1 MTEPKTAS
9 SGADLQ
15 LLLCDAGDNRPVL
28 EQGLGES
35 ALVGAKSPERGP
47 RGKDSMHL
55 EALHSDPNDLHA
67 QRWAVIA
74 PNGAD
79 GDAALAAIASL
90 IEHRKDLQG
99 AVPIIYRVPD
109 GMDAVDSLRWKND
122 VLRDEDVPVDERPRY
137 LMILGDLDRVSL
149 ELQHVLANG
158 SFVGRLHCPT
168 VKGYRAYA
176 DKVIARERATPTPK
190 PRALYYTVQDGSA
203 AIGVGHRHLIEP
215 CMRMTADLV
224 ERGKLDAQRP
234 SEIPYSEWGPDE
246 MLTMAGIDAPS
257 LLSSV
262 SHGLGAPRKG
272 WRSPDHQRAMQGALA
287 LGPDGPLTADMV
299 RETPFLPGGVW
310 MCVACYGA
318 GTPSTSAY
326 HAWLAL
332 LAEQGGN
339 REQVEAV
346 LRALPGPGD
355 PPFVAALPQALLAN
369 PAGPLAV
376 IGHMDLA
383 WTFGFCD
390 PESKRSRASRMLAT
404 QRAILAGGRVGVGLD
419 ALMHAYR
426 ETNDDLMAR
435 YQLQRDALARDQADP
450 VSPKLLGELW
460 MQRNDLRGYVLLG
473 DPAARLAVVGGK
485 PATLAENPD
494 LDARRPPPIE
504 VRSPT
509 PASPVETHV
518 VVTAAPPEVRTSA
531 ASPVEALHVHVATA
545 ASPDVRSPTPTTKPI
560 ETMSAHVVPA
570 MPIEVH
576 SSTSTTNPVEA
587 PHVILEP
594 PRDTPE
600 APSTRP
606 PPPVIPEVVMTPPA
620 PPQPSPGPTQPFAPP
635 PELHVMPAP
644 PPAMPAYAA
653 PAATGAAPM
662 GAVTRPRAIENPE
675 IALRERAVLALLRG
689 DEAPR
694 SIAMRFGLPVE
705 EVFYWLDVY
714 REAGRRSLGG

>member
-1 MTEPKTAS
+1 VTEPNSDNA
-9 SGADLQ
+9 ADLQ
-15 LLLCDAGDNRPVL
+15 LLLCDAGDNRPL
-28 EQGLGES
+28 LGAGLSES
-35 ALVGAKSPERGP
+35 ALAAAKSPERGP
-47 RGKDSMHL
+47 RGQDSMHL

-74 PNGAD
+74 PKGAE
-79 GDAALAAIASL
+79 GDAALAAIAAL
-90 IEHRKDLQG
+90 IEHRGAQQG
-99 AVPIIYRVPD
+99 AAPIIYRVPD
-109 GMDAVDSLRWKND
+109 AMDAVDSLRWKND

-137 LMILGDLDRVSL
+137 LLILGDLHQVSL

-168 VKGYRAYA
+168 IKGYRAYA
-176 DKVIARERATPTPK
+176 EKVIARERATPTPK

-246 MLTMAGIDAPS
+246 MLAMAGIDAPS
-257 LLSSV
+257 LLCSV

-272 WRSPDHQRAMQGALA
+272 WRSPDHQRQMQGALA
-287 LGPDGPLTADMV
+287 LGPDGPLTADML
-299 RETPFLPGGVW
+299 RETPFLPGGIW

-318 GTPSTSAY
+318 GTPAASAY

-339 REQVEAV
+339 REQVDAV
-346 LRALPGPGD
+346 LRALPAAGD
-355 PPFVAALPQALLAN
+355 RPFVAALPQALLAN
-369 PAGPLAV
+369 PGGPLAV

-435 YQLQRDALARDQADP
+435 YQLQRDALARNQADP
-450 VSPKLLGELW
+450 VAPRLLGELW

-473 DPAARLAVVGGK
+473 DPAARLAVVGGQ
-485 PATLAENPD
+485 PAALAENPD
-494 LDARRPPPIE
+494 LDARRPPAIT
-504 VRSPT
+504 VRSPASA
-509 PASPVETHV
+509 PA
-518 VVTAAPPEVRTSA
+518 A
-531 ASPVEALHVHVATA
+531 ASPAQQ
-545 ASPDVRSPTPTTKPI
+545 SPPVQSPPVQSPPI
-560 ETMSAHVVPA
+560 ESPRVESPPVESPRIESPPVQSP
-570 MPIEVH
+570 PIE
-576 SSTSTTNPVEA
+576 SPRIESPPVES
-587 PHVILEP
+587 PRVESP
-594 PRDTPE
+594 PIESPRVK
-600 APSTRP
+600 S
-606 PPPVIPEVVMTPPA
+606 PPVESPRVQPPAVPEVAMT
-620 PPQPSPGPTQPFAPP
+620 T
-635 PELHVMPAP
+635 PAP
-644 PPAMPAYAA
+644 PPQPHPLAPTGPAQPIAAA
-653 PAATGAAPM
+653 PETYPQAAAPGHYPPSPPLGAAPL
-662 GAVTRPRAIENPE
+662 GAVTRPRTLENPE
-675 IALRERAVLALLRG
+675 IGLRERAVLALLRG

-694 SIAMRFGLPVE
+694 SIAVRFGLPIE

>member
-1 MTEPKTAS
+1 MTEPTTPDN
-9 SGADLQ
+9 GADLQ
-15 LLLCDAGDNRPVL
+15 LLLCDAGDNRPIL
-28 EQGLGES
+28 DAGLSES

-55 EALHSDPNDLHA
+55 EALHSDPNDLRA

-74 PNGAD
+74 PKGAE
-79 GDAALAAIASL
+79 GDAALAAIAAL
-90 IEHRKDLQG
+90 IEHRRDQQG
-99 AVPIIYRVPD
+99 AQPIVYRVPD
-109 GMDAVDSLRWKND
+109 GMDAVDALRWKND

-137 LMILGDLDRVSL
+137 LMILGDLHQVSL

-176 DKVIARERATPTPK
+176 EKVIARERATPTPK

-246 MLTMAGIDAPS
+246 MLAMAGIDAPS
-257 LLSSV
+257 LLCSV

-287 LGPDGPLTADMV
+287 LGPDGPLTADML

-318 GTPSTSAY
+318 GTPPASAY

-339 REQVEAV
+339 REQVDAV
-346 LRALPGPGD
+346 LRALPAPGD

-369 PAGPLAV
+369 PGGPLAV

-390 PESKRSRASRMLAT
+390 PQSKRSRASRMLAT

-450 VSPKLLGELW
+450 VAPRLLGELW

-473 DPAARLAVVGGK
+473 DPAARLAVVGGQS
-485 PATLAENPD
+485 AALAESPD
-494 LDARRPPPIE
+494 PGVRRPPAPAIE
-504 VRSPT
+504 LRSPASAQP
-509 PASPVETHV
+509 PA
-518 VVTAAPPEVRTSA
+518 
-531 ASPVEALHVHVATA
+531 
-545 ASPDVRSPTPTTKPI
+545 
-560 ETMSAHVVPA
+560 
-570 MPIEVH
+570 
-576 SSTSTTNPVEA
+576 
-587 PHVILEP
+587 EP
-594 PRDTPE
+594 PPAE
-600 APSTRP
+600 P
-606 PPPVIPEVVMTPPA
+606 PPATQPPAEPPPA
-620 PPQPSPGPTQPFAPP
+620 PQPPAPLPVADAPP
-635 PELHVMPAP
+635 PTPSSVPPPLQPVACAP
-644 PPAMPAYAA
+644 PPAAPPPQAPPAIPEVAMTAHVPPPQPVASGAA
-653 PAATGAAPM
+653 PAGPSPPVHAAPEPPAPAYPPPPPPAGAM
-662 GAVTRPRAIENPE
+662 PLGAVTRPRTLENPE
-675 IALRERAVLALLRG
+675 IGLRERAVLALLRG

-694 SIAMRFGLPVE
+694 SIAVRFGLPVE
-705 EVFYWLDVY
+705 EIFYWLDVY